1 MNVATGLATGVI
13 STPAR
18 MESAFEQSLRDVGI
32 PPRPLI
38 LERVGEEMRK
48 EEPNFRHLGE
58 LISAD
63 VSLAAGLL
71 KTANSSYFGFRS
83 RARTVTQALVMLGLD
98 VTSRAIAGLALRKVF
113 LAARLN
119 ARQALGVIAI
129 EPSGANFPKL
139 ATNSKLNNNR
149 FETMKCAIGAARGTA
164 HLSGTKH
171 EAFSIA
177 GDHDEGEE
185 VPVIALDNLLDDG
198 RVSAGGKFLIKLD
211 VEGVE
216 IEAIKGG
223 ARILREDSVL
233 LAEEHGNDP
242 QHTVSRFI
250 LEQTPMKLIVYDPR
264 SNRMEAVNEL
274 SILDRI
280 KVSSHVGY
288 NVFGTASAFWQDRI
302 RALNARLH

>member
-113 LAARLN
+113 LAVPAMERFWDASARVARVSGWLVGRLGVRDGVRPDDAYTFGLFRDCGIPILMKKFPQYATILKEADADPDRVFTEVEQVRCPTNHAIVGSLMAQNWWLPVETSDAIRCHHDAVILAAGPLGIAPASARLV
-119 ARQALGVIAI
+119 ALAQLAEFLAQRISGQSATCEWDKLGCTCRQLLGLDGAGAEALLRDAESVVR
-129 EPSGANFPKL
+129 EQ
-139 ATNSKLNNNR
+139 
-149 FETMKCAIGAARGTA
+149 
-164 HLSGTKH
+164 
-171 EAFSIA
+171 
-177 GDHDEGEE
+177 
-185 VPVIALDNLLDDG
+185 LLD
-198 RVSAGGKFLIKLD
+198 
-211 VEGVE
+211 
-216 IEAIKGG
+216 
-223 ARILREDSVL
+223 
-233 LAEEHGNDP
+233 
-242 QHTVSRFI
+242 
-250 LEQTPMKLIVYDPR
+250 
-264 SNRMEAVNEL
+264 
-274 SILDRI
+274 
-280 KVSSHVGY
+280 
-288 NVFGTASAFWQDRI
+288 
-302 RALNARLH
+302 